1 LLDSL
6 LQEIM
11 RIHAEVDVVNRQ
23 LATHGMKGKGKK
35 VKTHLAIGRKPLADG
50 DSEVFLMLSNN
61 SNKQGVKYLIK
72 NNVSNFFTKMI
83 NEGMSTI
90 RFNEPP
96 HDICIKCA
104 DILQLKSFLM
114 VVKKVVDGKDCEKL
128 TLSALQPVST
138 KQIEG
143 PKKKLVVVKRGDY
156 PTKGFPQTLQQ
167 LQVTGIRLARV
178 DNRMLKLRNLVRLD
192 LSGNEITTLPD
203 NFDLVDQLSE
213 LNLSGNLI
221 EKFPRGFCTGA
232 LSKSLKLLNLS
243 ENKIILLPNYFCN
256 LRQLVTLNL
265 NNNQLKLLPPSL
277 GRCNSLKHFHASGN
291 NLKLLPGSFSRLRLD
306 SLELSANDF
315 SSETESRVLR
325 DRLENVGT
333 MLEMVARFIV
343 KKGITVDPEEV
354 TPQLLNYLDSGM
366 TCLCGCPVWNNVVTA
381 LVNMDLARVSTTISA
396 GGVDRVCIEASL
408 CSNKCLNM
416 FQNNPYAF

>member
-1 LLDSL
+1 
-6 LQEIM
+6 M

-23 LATHGMKGKGKK
+23 LAVHGMKGKGKK

-50 DSEVFLMLSNN
+50 NSEIFLMLSNN
-61 SNKQGVKYLIK
+61 SNKQGVKYIIK

-83 NEGMSTI
+83 NEGKSTI

-96 HDICIKCA
+96 HDICIKCD

-114 VVKKVVDGKDCEKL
+114 VVKKVMDGKDCEKL

-143 PKKKLVVVKRGDY
+143 PKKKLVVLKRGDY
-156 PTKGFPQTLQQ
+156 PTKGFPHTLQQ

-178 DNRMLKLRNLVRLD
+178 DGRMLKLRSLVKLD
-192 LSGNEITTLPD
+192 LSGNEITSVPD
-203 NFDLVDQLSE
+203 NFDLLDQLSE
-213 LNLSGNLI
+213 LNLSGNQI
-221 EKFPRGFCTGA
+221 EKLPRGFCTGTLA
-232 LSKSLKLLNLS
+232 KSLKLLNLS
-243 ENKIILLPNYFCN
+243 ENKIVLLPNYFCN

-265 NNNQLKLLPPSL
+265 NNNQLKLLPPSI
-277 GRCNSLKHFHASGN
+277 GRLTCLKHFQASGN
-291 NLKLLPGSFSRLRLD
+291 NLKVLPGSFSRLRLET
-306 SLELSANDF
+306 LELSSNDF
-315 SSETESRVLR
+315 DTQTEPRVLR

-333 MLEMVARFIV
+333 LLELVARYIV
-343 KKGITVDPEEV
+343 RKGLAVGPEDV

-366 TCLCGCPVWNNVVTA
+366 RCLCGCPVWNNVVTA
-381 LVNMDLARVSTTISA
+381 LVTMDLARVSSSISA

-408 CSNKCLNM
+408 CSNKCLQM